1 MCVTNTLLR
10 RKAIVLPGL
19 KVGLPLKAT
28 DHSTTG
34 LAVVSNPVSLGS
46 TPTYE
51 NEYVRPNGLPIN
63 SAPWHNWSSPINTVS
78 DSTDADS
85 KDKRPRRRRKP
96 QKPGKTAKQND
107 RHFVVHNYHDHAS
120 DEPIHYDHE
129 EEEAHPGRR
138 GGVSVSFP
146 TKLHQMLDQIEMDG
160 YAHVISWQG
169 HGRAFL
175 VHDPHEF
182 ASHIMPKYF
191 KHTKL
196 TSFQRQLNLY
206 GFCRLTKGPDARAY
220 YHELFLR
227 GMPFLCR
234 KMSRVKVKGTGYKA
248 ASSPEQEP
256 DFYSMPPVLVT
267 PPDSGASDHDS
278 ADSDSD
284 DVSILSVY
292 PYNPNQQQLGSP
304 IVQVWQQPS
313 LMSEPVASFDS
324 TLSFDMPSSSLPTE
338 VHGYA
343 TAYNESCYSDFD
355 HGEDHVLEDAIVK
368 MLSENETDDCSSAP
382 SVDDLFE
389 AWGSTMTAADM
400 DLFESLDSDDQL
412 GSLLECFIA

>member
-10 RKAIVLPGL
+10 RKAMVVPGL
-19 KVGLPLKAT
+19 KVGLPLKAP
-28 DHSTTG
+28 DNTTG
-34 LAVVSNPVSLGS
+34 LAVVPNPVSLCS

-51 NEYVRPNGLPIN
+51 NQCVHPNGLPIN
-63 SAPWHNWSSPINTVS
+63 ASWHNWSLPNNTIS
-78 DSTDADS
+78 DSTDGDL

-107 RHFVVHNYHDHAS
+107 RHFVVHNYHDHSS
-120 DEPIHYDHE
+120 DSPMHYDQE
-129 EEEAHPGRR
+129 EEDVHSGRR

-175 VHDPHEF
+175 VHDPQEF
-182 ASHIMPKYF
+182 ASHIMPRYF

-256 DFYSMPPVLVT
+256 DFYAMPPVIVT

-284 DVSILSVY
+284 DVTVLPVY
-292 PYNPNQQQLGSP
+292 PYHPNQQFGSP
-304 IVQVWQQPS
+304 YVQGWPQPT

-324 TLSFDMPSSSLPTE
+324 TPSFDIPQSRLPTE
-338 VHGYA
+338 VYGYA
-343 TAYNESCYSDFD
+343 TAYDESCYSDGE
-355 HGEDHVLEDAIVK
+355 HGEDHVLEDAIEK
-368 MLSENETDDCSSAP
+368 MFCEGDADDCSASP

-389 AWGSTMTAADM
+389 AWGSTMTLADM